1 MLKEMKVNGKKLLY
15 FFYGIFFKSVKLYF
29 VYSTDVHFQSIL
41 MLLDKIKKIIVFL
54 KIEL

>member
-15 FFYGIFFKSVKLYF
+15 FFLWYFFLSVKLYF